1 MFAMES
7 KTILL
12 DHGAGGRA
20 SHELVER
27 VFARRFANPALG
39 PLDDAA
45 VVEAPAG
52 RLAISTDTF
61 VVDPVVFPGGNI
73 GSLAVH
79 GTVNDLSCR
88 GAVPRWLTAGF
99 VLEEGLE
106 LALLEEVAEA
116 MAAAAAEAGVAIVAG
131 DTKVVGRGQADKLY
145 INTAGVGL
153 IPEGLELGGHLA
165 APGDA
170 VLVSGTMG
178 DHGVTILARR
188 EGLGLDAPLVSD
200 SAPLNRMAAALVES
214 CPGLHVMR
222 DPTRGGLATTLN
234 EIALAS
240 GVGLEL
246 EEAAIPVDPAVG
258 GVCELLGLD
267 PLYLANEGKLIAILP
282 ADQAE
287 AGLAAMRA
295 HPAGGGAA
303 LIGRVAQGKPRVW
316 LATAVGGRRILDMLS
331 GEPLPRIC

>member
-1 MFAMES
+1 
-7 KTILL
+7 
-12 DHGAGGRA
+12 
-20 SHELVER
+20 
-27 VFARRFANPALG
+27 
-39 PLDDAA
+39 
-45 VVEAPAG
+45 
-52 RLAISTDTF
+52 
-61 VVDPVVFPGGNI
+61 
-73 GSLAVH
+73 
-79 GTVNDLSCR
+79 
-88 GAVPRWLTAGF
+88 
-99 VLEEGLE
+99 
-106 LALLEEVAEA
+106 
-116 MAAAAAEAGVAIVAG
+116 MAAAATEAGVAVVAG

-153 IPEGLELGGHLA
+153 IPQGVELGGHLA

-200 SAPLNRMAAALVES
+200 SAPLNRMAAALLES
-214 CPGLHVMR
+214 CPGLHVLR

-240 GVGLEL
+240 GVSLEL
-246 EEAAIPVDPAVG
+246 DEAAIPVDPAVG

-295 HPAGGGAA
+295 HPAGGNAA
-303 LIGRVAQGKPRVW
+303 LIGGVSQGKPRVW